1 MKVINFKFPCETG
14 DGPYQWRSSVM
25 QTTDYK
31 LLKVAAVE
39 TVLSS
44 QSSSLTADWHQFVK
58 SKTEQNIIRVYNF
71 F

>member
-1 MKVINFKFPCETG
+1 MEIVCNA
-14 DGPYQWRSSVM
+14 
-25 QTTDYK
+25 DYK

-39 TVLSS
+39 TELSS

>member
-1 MKVINFKFPCETG
+1 
-14 DGPYQWRSSVM
+14 M